1 MPHVGRHFCVCL
13 RDAATAAAAAA
24 AASLLL
30 QLLLQPGAGAVQDQ
44 ANEEHIKQNCAQC
57 RAAQPAEAF
66 AQLVNES
73 HFVATAFVVVL
84 VVVVL
89 FVFAGQ

>member
-13 RDAATAAAAAA
+13 CDAATAAAAAA

-84 VVVVL
+84 VVVL